1 MTTPKHNDKPGTTRG
16 ATPQDRIAA
25 GGDERESNLQR
36 GLAGNAGQK
45 DGAPGGAQSRRGLE
59 EPPRRS
65 GAGQVDQKPGSA
77 DAGVHGGNRQADLT
91 QAGQRQKQELQG
103 RSDRQRDPTGTT
115 RDPLDPPEC

>member
-36 GLAGNAGQK
+36 GLA
-45 DGAPGGAQSRRGLE
+45 
-59 EPPRRS
+59 
-65 GAGQVDQKPGSA
+65 VDQKPGSA